1 MKISVISFTKTG
13 QQLAERIRESMNGG
27 DETIILYS
35 KCSRKK
41 TVQTAKNSGD
51 VTTQTFGGIPNK
63 DSNVPTD
70 NTRDTIA
77 VQESVSAWAGEQM
90 AAHHALIFIGACGI
104 AVRAIAPWIMDKLHD
119 SPVLVADEMGKYVIP
134 LLSGHVGGANELAV
148 RLAGALGAIPVIT
161 TATDLHDSFA
171 VDIFAKR
178 NDLRICNRE
187 GIARVSAK
195 VLAGEEITMS
205 IQTGHLAV
213 DETIPSGIRLCAYPP
228 AGKVDV
234 LIADGTEEIFRK
246 ESAELLLQPKKYI
259 LGVGCKRDTD
269 SAKLDLFLKKI
280 LEEQGIVIEQI
291 AALAS
296 IDVKKEERCLLEF
309 SEKYR
314 IPFRTYTAQELQ
326 AVPGEFHSSEFVK
339 AQVGVD
345 NVCERAALKAAGTG
359 GWICLDKHNRIYI
372 VGIGPGREEMM
383 TGEAVAA
390 LEQADVIVGYTVYV
404 KLLGERFAGKK
415 LLTTPMRQET
425 KRCELCF
432 REAEAG
438 KRVALICSG
447 DAGIYGLASLMY
459 ELGEEHPQTEL
470 IVIPGIT
477 AASSGAAVLGA
488 PLNHDFCV
496 ISLSDLLTPWEKIEK
511 RLRAAATG
519 DFAMAIY
526 NPSSHRRKDYL
537 QRACDILLETIEG
550 ERPCGYVENIGR
562 EGTRAVTCTL
572 RELRDREVNMFTT
585 VFIGNSETEI
595 LRDKLITKRGYH
607 VENNIH

>member
-1 MKISVISFTKTG
+1 MMQRGTVAAGKISVISFTKTG
-13 QQLAERIRESMNGG
+13 QQLAERIRESMNGE
-27 DETIILYS
+27 DIITLYT
-35 KCSRKK
+35 KCSSQNAQEQQATINRANRTEQETNKAETAVSQKNMTEESATVSKK
-41 TVQTAKNSGD
+41 
-51 VTTQTFGGIPNK
+51 P
-63 DSNVPTD
+63 
-70 NTRDTIA
+70 DTIA
-77 VQESVSAWAGEQM
+77 VTTSLSEWTGVQM
-90 AAHHALIFIGACGI
+90 ADRHALIFIGACGI
-104 AVRAIAPWIMDKLHD
+104 AVRAIAPWITDKLHD

-178 NDLRICNRE
+178 NDLWICNRE

-205 IQTGHLAV
+205 VQTGCLAV

-246 ESAELLLQPKKYI
+246 EAAELLLQPKKYI

-314 IPFRTYTAQELQ
+314 IPFWTYTAQELQ
-326 AVPGEFHSSEFVK
+326 AVPGEFHSSGFVH

-359 GWICLDKHNRIYI
+359 GWICLDKQAQDGMTVAIAKKATQNLQWM
-372 VGIGPGREEMM
+372 EE
-383 TGEAVAA
+383 
-390 LEQADVIVGYTVYV
+390 
-404 KLLGERFAGKK
+404 
-415 LLTTPMRQET
+415 
-425 KRCELCF
+425 
-432 REAEAG
+432 
-438 KRVALICSG
+438 
-447 DAGIYGLASLMY
+447 
-459 ELGEEHPQTEL
+459 
-470 IVIPGIT
+470 
-477 AASSGAAVLGA
+477 
-488 PLNHDFCV
+488 
-496 ISLSDLLTPWEKIEK
+496 
-511 RLRAAATG
+511 
-519 DFAMAIY
+519 
-526 NPSSHRRKDYL
+526 
-537 QRACDILLETIEG
+537 
-550 ERPCGYVENIGR
+550 
-562 EGTRAVTCTL
+562 
-572 RELRDREVNMFTT
+572 
-585 VFIGNSETEI
+585 
-595 LRDKLITKRGYH
+595 
-607 VENNIH
+607 

>member
-13 QQLAERIRESMNGG
+13 KQLAERIRESMDGE
-27 DETIILYS
+27 DIITLYT
-35 KCSRKK
+35 KCSSQNAQEQQATINRANRTEQETNKAETAMSQKNMTEESATVSKK
-41 TVQTAKNSGD
+41 
-51 VTTQTFGGIPNK
+51 P
-63 DSNVPTD
+63 
-70 NTRDTIA
+70 DTIA
-77 VQESVSAWAGEQM
+77 VTTSLSEWTGEQM

-119 SPVLVADEMGKYVIP
+119 SPVLVVDEMGKYVIP

-205 IQTGHLAV
+205 VPTGYLAA
-213 DETIPSGIRLCAYPP
+213 DETIPPGIRLCAYPP
-228 AGKVDV
+228 TEKVDV
-234 LIADGTEEIFRK
+234 LIADGMEEIFRK

-259 LGVGCKRDTD
+259 LGVGCKRNTD

-359 GWICLDKHNRIYI
+359 GWIFLSK
-372 VGIGPGREEMM
+372 
-383 TGEAVAA
+383 
-390 LEQADVIVGYTVYV
+390 QAQDG
-404 KLLGERFAGKK
+404 
-415 LLTTPMRQET
+415 M
-425 KRCELCF
+425 
-432 REAEAG
+432 
-438 KRVALICSG
+438 
-447 DAGIYGLASLMY
+447 
-459 ELGEEHPQTEL
+459 
-470 IVIPGIT
+470 T
-477 AASSGAAVLGA
+477 AAIA
-488 PLNHDFCV
+488 
-496 ISLSDLLTPWEKIEK
+496 K
-511 RLRAAATG
+511 R
-519 DFAMAIY
+519 AMQ
-526 NPSSHRRKDYL
+526 NL
-537 QRACDILLETIEG
+537 QWMEE
-550 ERPCGYVENIGR
+550 
-562 EGTRAVTCTL
+562 
-572 RELRDREVNMFTT
+572 
-585 VFIGNSETEI
+585 
-595 LRDKLITKRGYH
+595 
-607 VENNIH
+607 